1 MTLLRL
7 RFSKN
12 GKIRFTSHR
21 DLARIWERSLRQARV
36 PLEYSQGYSP
46 RAKISFGLALPTGS
60 ESDAEYIDIH
70 VDDRRDLPCGV
81 EHLPGVLTAAM
92 PPGIELT
99 GLSELE
105 RGTPSLQQAV
115 TSCVWELTV
124 TQTTEQA
131 NEWTRRVLDAAQIV
145 VTRERKGKAVTDDL
159 RPSIIALEVVAE
171 PAPVPGTPVQDRT
184 VLRAELATKPRS
196 LRPTEL
202 LDALEPVLEPV
213 MVRRTQ
219 QWIELDGARLE
230 PLEVGAAPA
239 PRTKAC
245 AS

>member
-21 DLARIWERSLRQARV
+21 DLARIWERSLRQANV
-36 PLEYSQGYSP
+36 PMEYSQGYSP

-70 VDDRRDLPCGV
+70 VDDRRDLPCAV
-81 EHLPGVLTAAM
+81 DDLPGVLTAVM

-99 GLSELE
+99 GLAELE

-115 TSCVWELTV
+115 TSCVWDLTV
-124 TQTTEQA
+124 TQTIEQSIQWTE
-131 NEWTRRVLDAAQIV
+131 RVIDSPEIV

-159 RPSIIALEVVAE
+159 RPSILSLEVTE
-171 PAPVPGTPVQDRT
+171 APRGLPGTTAQNAT

-196 LRPTEL
+196 LRPSEL

-230 PLEVGAAPA
+230 PLEVGAATA
-239 PRTKAC
+239 PRTNAC

>member
-12 GKIRFTSHR
+12 GKVRFTSHR

-36 PLEYSQGYSP
+36 PMEYSQGYSP

-70 VDDRRDLPCGV
+70 VDDRRDLPCAV
-81 EHLPGVLTAAM
+81 DDLPGVLTAAM

-99 GLSELE
+99 GLAELE

-115 TSCVWELTV
+115 TSCVWDLTV
-124 TQTTEQA
+124 TQTIEQA
-131 NEWTRRVLDAAQIV
+131 NEWMRRVIDSPEIV

-159 RPSIIALEVVAE
+159 RPSIISLEVSEAPE
-171 PAPVPGTPVQDRT
+171 GQPGPAAQNRT

-202 LDALEPVLEPV
+202 LDAIEPVLEPV
-213 MVRRTQ
+213 RVRRTQ

-230 PLEVGAAPA
+230 PLEVGAATA
-239 PRTKAC
+239 PRTRAC

>member
-12 GKIRFTSHR
+12 GKVRFTSHR

-36 PLEYSQGYSP
+36 PMEYSQGYSP

-70 VDDRRDLPCGV
+70 VDDRRDLPCAV
-81 EHLPGVLTAAM
+81 DDLPGVLTAVM

-99 GLSELE
+99 GLAELE

-115 TSCVWELTV
+115 TSCVWDLTV
-124 TQTTEQA
+124 TQTIEQA
-131 NEWTRRVLDAAQIV
+131 NEWISRVIDSPEIV

-159 RPSIIALEVVAE
+159 RPSIISLEVIE
-171 PAPVPGTPVQDRT
+171 APVGQPGPTAQNTT

-213 MVRRTQ
+213 KVRRTQ

-230 PLEVGAAPA
+230 PLEVGAATA
-239 PRTKAC
+239 PRTTAC